1 MPTATICTDEFV
13 SLGRTEAQA
22 LGMPGLPLVVIPHP
36 LGGLRPEEVRAK
48 AEGAIDEIVYVLTQP
63 AEKLAAEYREQR
75 VEPKSKFRPKPLF
88 A

>member
-13 SLGRTEAQA
+13 SLGRAEAQA

-36 LGGLRPEEVRAK
+36 LGGLRPEEVRAR
-48 AEGAIDEIVYVLTQP
+48 AEAAVDGVVYVLTQP
-63 AEKLAAEYREQR
+63 AEKLSAEYREQK

>member
-1 MPTATICTDEFV
+1 VPTATICTDEFV
-13 SLGRTEAQA
+13 SLGRTEARA

-36 LGGLRPEEVRAK
+36 LGGPAAGGGPDPGRGGRGRGGLRP
-48 AEGAIDEIVYVLTQP
+48 YP
-63 AEKLAAEYREQR
+63 AEKLSAEYREQK